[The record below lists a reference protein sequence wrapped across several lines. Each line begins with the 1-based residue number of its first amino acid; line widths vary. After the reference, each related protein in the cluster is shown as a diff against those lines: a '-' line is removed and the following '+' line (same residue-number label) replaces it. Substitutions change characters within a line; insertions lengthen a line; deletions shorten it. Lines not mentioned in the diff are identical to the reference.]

1 MVKPDGVRRGLIGE
15 IIQRIERK
23 GLTVRAMKL
32 MHITPELAAQ
42 HYQEHR
48 DKAFYPELMDFITSG
63 PVVAMIVEGRDA
75 PPVVRLLM
83 GATDPAKAA
92 PGTIRGDLALDLTQ
106 NVVHGSDSA
115 ESAEREI
122 ALYFH
127 DNA

>member
-32 MHITPELAAQ
+32 MQITPELAAQ
-42 HYQEHR
+42 HYQEHS
-48 DKAFYPELMDFITSG
+48 DKAFYPELIDFITSG
-63 PVVAMIVEGRDA
+63 PVAAMIVEGRDA
-75 PPVVRLLM
+75 PSVVRALM

-106 NVVHGSDSA
+106 NVVHGSDSP
-115 ESAEREI
+115 ESAKREI